1 MVVLLSTCATP
12 AVSSFGA
19 EGPVA
24 GAASCSATS
33 VASAPDPMVT
43 DGDKYHVVLENEHVR
58 VLRYHDKPGDKTRPH
73 HHDEF
78 VLYAL
83 SSFRRRL
90 IFPDGAVKERD
101 FKPGDAIWM
110 PEQVHTGENTGTTD
124 TDVVIVE
131 QKLLCSGFHRM
142 GPAGGGLV
150 GGTDGKL

>member
-1 MVVLLSTCATP
+1 
-12 AVSSFGA
+12 
-19 EGPVA
+19 
-24 GAASCSATS
+24 
-33 VASAPDPMVT
+33 MVT

-110 PEQVHTGENTGTTD
+110 PEQVHTGENIGATD
-124 TDVVIVE
+124 TDVVVVE
-131 QKLLCSGFHRM
+131 QKSLCSGSRRM
-142 GPAGGGLV
+142 GPAGVGLV
-150 GGTDGKL
+150 GGTDGKP

>member
-1 MVVLLSTCATP
+1 MVLLFSTCATP

-19 EGPVA
+19 DRPAA
-24 GAASCSATS
+24 GAAPCPATG
-33 VASAPDPMVT
+33 VASAPDPIVT
-43 DGDKYHVVLENEHVR
+43 DGDKYHVVLENDHVR
-58 VLRYHDKPGDKTRPH
+58 VLRYHDNPGDRTHSH

-83 SSFRRRL
+83 SAFRRRL

-124 TDVVIVE
+124 TDVLIVE
-131 QKLLCSGFHRM
+131 QKPLCSSPRRVRPSVPEPM
-142 GPAGGGLV
+142 
-150 GGTDGKL
+150 